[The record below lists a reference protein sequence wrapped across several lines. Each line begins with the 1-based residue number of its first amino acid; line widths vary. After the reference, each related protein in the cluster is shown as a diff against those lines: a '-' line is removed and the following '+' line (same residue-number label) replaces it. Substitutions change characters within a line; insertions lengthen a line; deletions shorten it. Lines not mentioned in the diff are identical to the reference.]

1 MMKRTR
7 TRSNHIM
14 PDTIYV
20 AILEDHPMITK
31 GYEAALSNL
40 PHIKVVG
47 AANCGE
53 DLLPLLE
60 QHHVDL
66 LLLDVEVPVS
76 KVNRSPFPVLAV
88 IPKII
93 QSYPSLYVLAASMH
107 NERSLIQAIMEQGA
121 SGYILKDDLK
131 GMSEL
136 EAIITSI
143 VNGGEIYISD
153 EAHYEL
159 NMQHGKKKDKPLL
172 TPGQHAAISLCG
184 SYPNK
189 SIAELAKMLN
199 LVESTTRNT
208 LANCY
213 ARLGVRN
220 RAAAV
225 ERARQL
231 GLITP
236 PTSPPSISDLQQP
249 EETNKETV
257 LR

>member
-1 MMKRTR
+1 
-7 TRSNHIM
+7 M

-20 AILEDHPMITK
+20 AILEDHPMVAK
-31 GYEAALSNL
+31 GYEASLSNS
-40 PHIKVVG
+40 PHIKLVG
-47 AANCGE
+47 TANCGD
-53 DLLPLLE
+53 DLYPLLE
-60 QHHVDL
+60 RHPVDL

-76 KVNRSPFPVLAV
+76 KENRSPFPVLAV
-88 IPKII
+88 LPKII
-93 QSYPSLYVLAASMH
+93 QAYPSLYVLAASMH

-131 GMSEL
+131 GMNEL

-159 NMQHGKKKDKPLL
+159 NKPRGKRKDVPVL
-172 TPGQHAAISLCG
+172 TPRQLEAISLCS

-189 SIAELAKMLN
+189 SIAELGELLHVTDSTPRN
-199 LVESTTRNT
+199 LLHT
-208 LANCY
+208 AY
-213 ARLGVRN
+213 ARLGVRS

-236 PTSPPSISDLQQP
+236 HPSPPSISDLQ
-249 EETNKETV
+249 KEGE
-257 LR
+257 R

>member
-1 MMKRTR
+1 
-7 TRSNHIM
+7 M
-14 PDTIYV
+14 PDTIHV

-31 GYEAALSNL
+31 GYEASLSNS
-40 PHIKVVG
+40 PHIKMVG
-47 AANCGE
+47 TANCGE
-53 DLLPLLE
+53 DLFPLLA

-76 KVNRSPFPVLAV
+76 KVNRSPFPILAV

-153 EAHYEL
+153 DAHYEL
-159 NMQHGKKKDKPLL
+159 NKPRGKRRDVPLL
-172 TPGQHAAISLCG
+172 TPRQLEAISLCG

-189 SIAELAKMLN
+189 SIAELGELLHVTDSTPRN
-199 LVESTTRNT
+199 LLHMAYT
-208 LANCY
+208 
-213 ARLGVRN
+213 RLGVRN

-236 PTSPPSISDLQQP
+236 PTSPPSISDLQKQD
-249 EETNKETV
+249 ETDKETV
-257 LR
+257 LH